1 MLIIFAILIGVC
13 LLLFTL
19 LTNKI
24 DSNQESKSKALAI
37 TFIPILA
44 MVGIIFGFIALF
56 PWFNKE
62 VPAKTPQ
69 SALNQVFYVS
79 PDYKLFRKINS
90 ELVPYGINNDADS
103 DANNSSDEIT
113 NNANYKIIIKD
124 VTTPKVILKT
134 TNYPNSDK
142 FNNVFSTKI
151 ETKTV
156 VDRIIVPKNDLS
168 TKLIKV
174 VASD

>member
-1 MLIIFAILIGVC
+1 MLIIFAVLLVAC
-13 LLLFTL
+13 LLLFTFL
-19 LTNKI
+19 SSKI
-24 DSNQESKSKALAI
+24 DSNQESKSKGLTI
-37 TFIPILA
+37 SIIPILA
-44 MVGIIFGFIALF
+44 MVGIIFGFLALL

-62 VPAKTPQ
+62 VPAKTPE
-69 SALNQVFYVS
+69 SALNQVFYIS

-90 ELVPYGINNDADS
+90 ELVPYGIDNDANNDA
-103 DANNSSDEIT
+103 NNNPDEIT

-134 TNYPNSDK
+134 SNYPNSDK
-142 FNNVFSTKI
+142 FNNPFSTKI